1 MTILRQKFGLSPSSV
16 WAIVVLILG
25 FLTFMAFLINAGRT
39 PEMRSMLLLLGQ
51 AFAALVNLWLIH
63 KAASNTDKRVEQN
76 TQITEQVRAVA
87 NEVKETLNG
96 NTPPPGSIPPVEYQP
111 EH

>member
-1 MTILRQKFGLSPSSV
+1 MTILREKFGLSPSSV

-25 FLTFMAFLINAGRT
+25 FLGFMAFLINAGHT
-39 PEMRSMLLLLGQ
+39 PEMRSMLLLIGQ

-63 KAASNTDKRVEQN
+63 HAASQTDKRVEHN
-76 TQITEQVRAVA
+76 TQITEQVKEMA

-96 NTPPPGSIPPVEYQP
+96 NTPPPGSIPPAQYQP